1 MPVKLIAVDLDGTLL
16 TRDKTPHPRSVTA
29 LLRAQAAGITVV
41 LASGRALPAVRSFAA
56 EIGLTGPM
64 IGANG
69 ADTGSPWGEIWR
81 HDGIKSSAASK
92 MVQVAIEREMSAAV
106 YASDRVYMVRRF
118 PGEVVDTSRILRCP
132 TEVIDPSAITPLHL
146 SKVLVMQDPEISAA
160 NREALLAAMDPAV
173 LRTTDSEPYFIE
185 FLAPN
190 TSKASALA
198 EVASRLGV
206 SQRNTA
212 AIGDYDNDLE
222 MIQWAGHGA
231 AIGNALPRVKAAA
244 EITVGTKEE
253 GGVAD
258 FVDHLLSKR

>member
-81 HDGIKSSAASK
+81 HDGIKSAAASR

-146 SKVLVMQDPEISAA
+146 SKVLVMQDPGISAA
-160 NREALLAAMDPAV
+160 NREALLAAMDPEV

-222 MIQWAGHGA
+222 MIQWAGYGA

-244 EITVGTKEE
+244 EITVGTNEE